1 MNEDNPSLPVQPIY
15 YGFVAGTPHAKPDIS
30 ILTVGD
36 PVNLIAEPQNQYD
49 PEAIMVHH
57 EKAGKLGYIPKMHTY
72 LIHAE
77 INAGDKFTAT
87 ITELNPS
94 RKWSE
99 ITICV
104 LPLDDSVPTPQD
116 APATE
121 QQNQN

>member
-1 MNEDNPSLPVQPIY
+1 MNEDNTSLPVQPIY
-15 YGFVAGTPHAKPDIS
+15 YGFVAGTPHAKPD
-30 ILTVGD
+30 LTLLHVGD
-36 PVNLIAEPQNQYD
+36 HVTLVCEPTNQYD
-49 PEAIMVHH
+49 PSAIKVVG
-57 EKAGKLGYIPKMHTY
+57 ATGAKLGYIPKMHTH

-77 INAGDKFTAT
+77 ILAKRPFSSS

-116 APATE
+116 APAKA
-121 QQNQN
+121 